1 MTEKQAWLKLAKLWD
16 ESLLDFWREDYVVI
30 LDNRPR
36 YGLCDCIT
44 CLPISDRMRDKMR
57 RKARGRTKL
66 GRYRWQL
73 DARGAR
79 SRAAFCRKMA
89 AQCGR
94 GV

>member
-16 ESLLDFWREDYVVI
+16 EPVLDFWCNDYAVI
-30 LDNRPR
+30 LDKRTR
-36 YGLCDCIT
+36 YGLCECIT

-57 RKARGRTKL
+57 RKARGRTQL

-79 SRAAFCRKMA
+79 ARAAFCRKMA

-94 GV
+94 KR

>member
-1 MTEKQAWLKLAKLWD
+1 MTEQQAWLALAKLWD
-16 ESLLDFWREDYVVI
+16 KPLLEFWCDDYAVI

-36 YGLCDCIT
+36 YGLCGCIAG
-44 CLPISDRMRDKMR
+44 LPISDWMRERMR
-57 RKARGRTKL
+57 RKACGRTQL

-94 GV
+94 KR